1 MGLFGKKFKANIQEL
16 YTRGDV
22 DGLIKAYERGDA
34 DIRDKAGGALYE
46 LIPRLQ
52 ELALPGELAKIVN
65 MDISVL
71 RREAATAIDHIAAK
85 VNILP
90 LWGGEEAVESL
101 IEALK
106 DKDEYTRS
114 CATSALGAIKDKRA
128 VEPLIKHLREDP
140 ESHMRWMAA
149 RTLGEIKDERAVE
162 PLIRALDDRPE
173 EWGAGLIAP
182 SVLEEM
188 GDKRAVEPLQRL
200 LEQEKDKDMRS
211 VIKAALRKLQ
221 K

>member
-1 MGLFGKKFKANIQEL
+1 MGLFGKKFKPNIQEL

-22 DGLIKAYERGDA
+22 NGLIEACERGDA
-34 DIRDKAGGALYE
+34 EIKDKAGGALYE
-46 LIPRLQ
+46 LIPRLEGL
-52 ELALPGELAKIVN
+52 ELLGELAKIVN

-71 RREAATAIDHIAAK
+71 RREAATAIRHIAVK

-101 IEALK
+101 IEALE
-106 DKDEYTRS
+106 DKDEYTRA
-114 CATSALGAIKDKRA
+114 CAASALGAIKDKRA

-140 ESHMRWMAA
+140 EGHMRWMAA
-149 RTLGEIKDERAVE
+149 RTLGEIKDERAVK
-162 PLIRALDDRPE
+162 PLIEALNDRPE

-182 SVLEEM
+182 SVLGEM
-188 GDKRAVEPLQRL
+188 GDKQAMEPLQRL
-200 LEQEKDKDMRS
+200 LKQEKDKDMRS